1 MEFIRKSKETAY
13 KRHVEFPFV
22 IMPRAPIVVNGMKKR
37 SVGANYTNPWC
48 FGEKRLGNGFND
60 TSNGVSIPGESTER
74 DSFHIYVR
82 VGREGD

>member
-1 MEFIRKSKETAY
+1 MS
-13 KRHVEFPFV
+13 
-22 IMPRAPIVVNGMKKR
+22 G
-37 SVGANYTNPWC
+37 NYTNPWS

-60 TSNGVSIPGESTER
+60 TSNGVSIPEESTER

>member
-1 MEFIRKSKETAY
+1 M
-13 KRHVEFPFV
+13 
-22 IMPRAPIVVNGMKKR
+22 G
-37 SVGANYTNPWC
+37 GNYTNPWS

-60 TSNGVSIPGESTER
+60 TSNGVSIPGESAER